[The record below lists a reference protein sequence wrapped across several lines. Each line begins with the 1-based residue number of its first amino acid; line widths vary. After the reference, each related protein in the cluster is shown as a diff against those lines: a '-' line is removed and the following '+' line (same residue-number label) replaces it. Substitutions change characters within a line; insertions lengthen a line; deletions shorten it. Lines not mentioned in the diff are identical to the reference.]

1 MAEHPQGEELG
12 RMKPL
17 SSRSCNCTF
26 ISAKSL
32 EDILWGL
39 RKTGAVP
46 GRSSRENS
54 TARSG
59 GRPGRSS
66 GKTSGY
72 SLTTGIAP
80 NDSTSRVHTDPEG
93 TGCSGRERI
102 IRRVL
107 SGAFRLIVLVEVS
120 ITAPCCSIH
129 PTPRSEEHT

>member
-17 SSRSCNCTF
+17 YSKSCNCTF

-32 EDILWGL
+32 EDILYGL

-46 GRSSRENS
+46 GRSSIENS

-72 SLTTGIAP
+72 SLTTGIA
-80 NDSTSRVHTDPEG
+80 SKGSISKAHTVPEG
-93 TGCSGRERI
+93 TGCSGRERF

-107 SGAFRLIVLVEVS
+107 SGAFRLTVLVEVS
-120 ITAPCCSIH
+120 MTAPCCFIQPTPKIRSIH
-129 PTPRSEEHT
+129 